1 MTRYA
6 SLLAA
11 ALLGLVLG
19 LACSSPTDNTQ
30 LTVDEDLCY
39 GCGQC
44 EEVCPYGAIEVID
57 GDAVIDPALC
67 HQCYRCVEECPK
79 GAIY

>member
-1 MTRYA
+1 MTRFA
-6 SLLAA
+6 SLF
-11 ALLGLVLG
+11 LLLLLLCCCGG
-19 LACSSPTDNTQ
+19 PTDTTQ

-39 GCGQC
+39 GCGKC

-57 GDAVIDPALC
+57 GEAVIDPTLC
-67 HQCYRCVEECPK
+67 HLCYRCVEVCPK